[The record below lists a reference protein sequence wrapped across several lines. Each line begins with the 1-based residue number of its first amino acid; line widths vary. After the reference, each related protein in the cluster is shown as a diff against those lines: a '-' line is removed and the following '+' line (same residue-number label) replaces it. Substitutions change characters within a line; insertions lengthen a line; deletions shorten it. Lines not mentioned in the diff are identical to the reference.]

1 MRLFIIIGCLFLSK
15 ICTAQIKDAHAYNG
29 NKLYANGKYKEATAE
44 YQLALKKTKNKETQ
58 YNLGNSF
65 YQQKNYEEANK
76 QYEAASRNTKDMNLR
91 AIAKHNMGNT
101 FLEQKNGMMPSSIL
115 NNR

>member
-44 YQLALKKTKNKETQ
+44 YQLALKKNK
-58 YNLGNSF
+58 
-65 YQQKNYEEANK
+65 K
-76 QYEAASRNTKDMNLR
+76 
-91 AIAKHNMGNT
+91 
-101 FLEQKNGMMPSSIL
+101 
-115 NNR
+115 